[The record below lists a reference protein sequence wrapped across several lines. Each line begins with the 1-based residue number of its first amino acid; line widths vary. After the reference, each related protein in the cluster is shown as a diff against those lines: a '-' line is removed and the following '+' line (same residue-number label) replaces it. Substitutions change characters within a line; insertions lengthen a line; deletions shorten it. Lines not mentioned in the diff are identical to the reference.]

1 MGLPV
6 PQRDLMGWQFR
17 ALHHAW
23 LGQILGPKLIALEQL
38 FLRTDTYTQHLHLQ
52 VTGVNYFN
60 REWNNNWKVRTNYIL
75 NLYFN
80 EKEEHCHFIH
90 KNNLIDNLKK
100 KNTFFLK
107 FILSF
112 NIDFSVQKVRLGAQ
126 RRQSQN
132 TIQTKQ
138 RKLPSFTD
146 GSLGNYWRNSI
157 FMKEYWATFQD
168 NLHIQFYKQEEQTT
182 TLLYIFWLDSSLK
195 GIINKLK

>member
-6 PQRDLMGWQFR
+6 PQRDLMGWQFK

-100 KNTFFLK
+100 KILFSWSLFFLSTLTFQFK
-107 FILSF
+107 KLGWGHRDDSHRIPYKQNRENSHHSLMGVWEITEEIPFSWKNTELLFKIIYIYSF
-112 NIDFSVQKVRLGAQ
+112 TNRKS
-126 RRQSQN
+126 
-132 TIQTKQ
+132 
-138 RKLPSFTD
+138 KLPH
-146 GSLGNYWRNSI
+146 Y
-157 FMKEYWATFQD
+157 
-168 NLHIQFYKQEEQTT
+168 
-182 TLLYIFWLDSSLK
+182 YIYS
-195 GIINKLK
+195 G